1 MGVLASYAVWAY
13 SWNFTIFVIAR
24 IIGGLSKG
32 NVTIST
38 AVIAD
43 VTSTKNRGKGMV
55 TKKLSHKKI
64 ALEYMAIHQHLNY
77 HTFVLV
83 YIQEPSYIIFYSK
96 HVQMNEITVCET
108 ITVN

>member
-38 AVIAD
+38 AIIAD

-55 TKKLSHKKI
+55 TKIFHIKKI
-64 ALEYMAIHQHLNY
+64 ALEYTAIHQRLNY
-77 HTFVLV
+77 HTFVFV
-83 YIQEPSYIIFYSK
+83 YIQEPSYTIFHSK
-96 HVQMNEITVCET
+96 HVQMTEITVRET
-108 ITVN
+108 TN

>member
-38 AVIAD
+38 AIIAD

-55 TKKLSHKKI
+55 TEKTFTLEFELLLKGPNIVSHTLFLFI
-64 ALEYMAIHQHLNY
+64 SESLVTLYAI
-77 HTFVLV
+77 
-83 YIQEPSYIIFYSK
+83 
-96 HVQMNEITVCET
+96 
-108 ITVN
+108 

>member
-24 IIGGLSKG
+24 IIGRLSKG

-38 AVIAD
+38 AIIAD

-55 TKKLSHKKI
+55 TKKLSH
-64 ALEYMAIHQHLNY
+64 QNVVHLA
-77 HTFVLV
+77 F
-83 YIQEPSYIIFYSK
+83 EWPYSTLGFAPLLK
-96 HVQMNEITVCET
+96 GP
-108 ITVN
+108 

>member
-38 AVIAD
+38 AIIAD

-55 TKKLSHKKI
+55 TEKTFT
-64 ALEYMAIHQHLNY
+64 LEFEL
-77 HTFVLV
+77 LL
-83 YIQEPSYIIFYSK
+83 K
-96 HVQMNEITVCET
+96 GLL
-108 ITVN
+108 

>member
-38 AVIAD
+38 AIMAG

-55 TKKLSHKKI
+55 TKNFHIKKI
-64 ALEYMAIHQHLNY
+64 ALEYMAIHQRLNY
-77 HTFVLV
+77 HTSVFV
-83 YIQEPSYIIFYSK
+83 YIQELSYIIFYLK
-96 HVQMNEITVCET
+96 HVQMNDITVCET
-108 ITVN
+108 TN